1 MEDFSEEQKV
11 NAVKFVTEFLSQSSD
26 AAAAASQLKAS
37 RPQFTAEELEGE
49 CLYMARRFLSE
60 R

>member
-26 AAAAASQLKAS
+26 AAPGQLRPS
-37 RPQFTAEELEGE
+37 RPQFTVEELEGE

-60 R
+60 K